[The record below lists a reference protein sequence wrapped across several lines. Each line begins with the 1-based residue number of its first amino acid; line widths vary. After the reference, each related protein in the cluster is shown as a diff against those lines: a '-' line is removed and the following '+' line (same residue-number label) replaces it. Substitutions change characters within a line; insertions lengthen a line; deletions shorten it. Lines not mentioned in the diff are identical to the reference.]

1 MSAQTPSA
9 GNTAATPDH
18 DMLTGPVV
26 RTFWKYCLPWSLS
39 MVATGSATIVDG
51 IFVGRCAGAMPLAA
65 VNLVTPVWSLISG
78 LGIMLATGGSVRCG
92 RYMGEGDLRGASA
105 MLIKT
110 MAAMLLLTVAV
121 CGAAF
126 AGRNWLLDFLGAD
139 AALRPYSA
147 DYLTVLLLFG
157 PVFPLSFALSY
168 FIRVDRRPVLASVGM
183 ALCAV
188 FNIGFDALFV
198 GVWGMGVRG
207 AALATGLAY
216 ALPCL
221 VLASHFVSRKSSYV
235 WLRPKAW
242 GKWGEILYAA
252 WNGASEFVNE
262 ISAGIVILLFNRIL
276 MDRLGGYGVA
286 AFTVVNYATLM
297 GMTLFYGIGDSLAPI
312 ISVNRGARAYGRV
325 KAFRRTA
332 LISVMTLGA
341 GFFTFLSL
349 APELLTEL
357 FLPAAPE
364 ASAITLAFIHAC
376 RWAFLFSG
384 LNMVLASSF
393 TGMQWANSS
402 MLVAVSRSFVLPVLM
417 LALLPRLL
425 GADGI
430 FYASTVAEALT
441 LVLAVGLFAF
451 GQARFNRWEA
461 AAR

>member
-1 MSAQTPSA
+1 MSDKNLMGEKGT
-9 GNTAATPDH
+9 GTPDH

-26 RTFWKYCLPWSLS
+26 RTFWKYCLPWALS

-65 VNLVTPVWSLISG
+65 VNLVTPVWSLVSG

-92 RYMGEGDLRGASA
+92 RYMGEGNIRAASA
-105 MLIKT
+105 VMFKT
-110 MAAMLLLTVAV
+110 MAVMLLLTLAV

-126 AGRNWLLDFLGAD
+126 AGRGWLLDFLGAD
-139 AALRPYSA
+139 AALRPYSS

-157 PVFPLSFALSY
+157 PVFPLCFALSY
-168 FIRVDRRPVLASVGM
+168 FIRVDRRPVLASLGM
-183 ALCAV
+183 TLCAA

-198 GVWGMGVRG
+198 GLWGMGVRG

-216 ALPCL
+216 TLPCL
-221 VLASHFVSRKSSYV
+221 LLASHFASRKSSYL
-235 WLRPKAW
+235 WLRPAAW
-242 GKWGEILYAA
+242 GKWGEILFAA

-276 MDRLGGYGVA
+276 MDRLGANGVA

-312 ISVNRGARAYGRV
+312 ISVNRGARAFARV
-325 KAFRRTA
+325 AAFRRTA
-332 LISVMTLGA
+332 LSVVLILGV
-341 GFFTFLSL
+341 GFFSFLSL
-349 APELLTEL
+349 APGLLTTL

-364 ASAITLAFIHAC
+364 AAAITLAFIHAC

-384 LNMVLASSF
+384 LNMVLASFF
-393 TGMQWANSS
+393 TGMQWANCS
-402 MLVAVSRSFVLPVLM
+402 MMVAVSRSFALPVVM

-430 FYASTVAEALT
+430 FYATPVSEALT
-441 LVLAVGLFAF
+441 LMLAAGLFF
-451 GQARFNRWEA
+451 FSQKRFTRRE
-461 AAR
+461 RSGP